1 MIQVLVEF
9 GESRKVFRLLEE
21 EHAFSEEIKKAF
33 GIKGKMNIQ
42 MYNAEWEEFIDL
54 DPGAYDKVEDR
65 SKLRVIIPK
74 VSFIMH
80 VTYGI

>member
-1 MIQVLVEF
+1 ML
-9 GESRKVFRLLEE
+9 RLLEG
-21 EHAFSEEIKKAF
+21 EHAFFEEIKKAF
-33 GIKGKMNIQ
+33 GIKGKINIQ
-42 MYNAEWEEFIDL
+42 IYNAKWQEFIDI

-80 VTYGI
+80 VIG